1 MSLGSD
7 EINRLM
13 TESMPGWGIT
23 ASLFCGTC
31 GYNLR
36 GLPYSGVCP
45 ECGHRYNACDH
56 RLTGIF
62 LPNAVPFPGSDLA
75 CTVLSFGMAGLLAL
89 IAMSERG
96 AIVPAIAF
104 AGFGVA
110 FAYFTWRKARLFVR
124 AQRILRRIEREQT

>member
-13 TESMPGWGIT
+13 TESVPGWGINT
-23 ASLFCGTC
+23 SLFCGTC

-45 ECGHRYNACDH
+45 ECGHAYNASDH

-62 LPNAVPFPGSDLA
+62 LPNAVPFPGSDFA
-75 CTVLSFGMAGLLAL
+75 CSLLSFGMAGLLTL
-89 IAMSERG
+89 IALSDPG
-96 AIVPAIAF
+96 FFLLVIVF
-104 AGFGVA
+104 AGFGIA
-110 FAYFTWRKARLFVR
+110 FAFLTWRKTRLFVR
-124 AQRILRRIEREQT
+124 AQRILRRIEQEQS